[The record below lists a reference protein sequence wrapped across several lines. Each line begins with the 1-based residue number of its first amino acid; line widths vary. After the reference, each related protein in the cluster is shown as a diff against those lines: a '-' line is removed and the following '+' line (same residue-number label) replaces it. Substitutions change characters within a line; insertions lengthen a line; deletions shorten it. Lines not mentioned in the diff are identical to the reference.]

1 MAGLTKVHG
10 DSNPVINVGNDI
22 TQNSNAVVINTGI
35 NPAIE
40 AYNIQFVA
48 GNISNELKRGTN
60 GTAGAVETLL
70 AAIAANA
77 TVVAYQADL
86 GATAANSQ
94 VSVVLERSSWES
106 AAAMQIALRATLAAN
121 IGANG
126 PMTTT
131 TMDVRD
137 VGIKLAASS

>member
-10 DSNPVINVGNDI
+10 DSNPVINTGTSI
-22 TQNSNAVVINTGI
+22 TQNANATIINTGI
-35 NPAIE
+35 SSPIE
-40 AYNIQFVA
+40 AYNFQFVA
-48 GNISNELKRGTN
+48 GNISNELKRGT
-60 GTAGAVETLL
+60 AGAVETLL
-70 AAIAANA
+70 SAVAGNA

-94 VSVVLERSSWES
+94 VSVILERSSWES
-106 AAAMQIALRATLAAN
+106 AAAMQIALRATLASN

-131 TMDVRD
+131 TMDVRNS
-137 VGIKLAASS
+137 GLKLA